1 MKFGLPISLGA
12 HGAVIGA
19 SWLGFTIARDIEVGP
34 QVIPVKIL
42 TIANESNVRAAQKDV
57 KPPVVKPET
66 VAPKPPE
73 PEIEPDPI
81 PAPEPVLAPQPKAE
95 SEPEKLAETEPTK
108 PDPKPTKPKPLS
120 LDDLSALVAQSKEK
134 MDSTDTRADQQILEG
149 ERNQIVIAAQDR
161 AAIGAGDG
169 LTTGYEEAIMR
180 RVYNSWRI
188 PSGAPDIESLV
199 VTVDVTLDEEGRVTS
214 ARLTPQS
221 ARQSARDDYYRTAA
235 ESAVR
240 AVNDAEQFK
249 FLPRSEY
256 ARWQRLSLTFLPKD
270 APTGVPT

>member
-19 SWLGFTIARDIEVGP
+19 SWLGFTIARDIDSGP

-42 TIANESNVRAAQKDV
+42 SISNESNVRAARKEVTPPIAEPENIAPRSV
-57 KPPVVKPET
+57 KPLEADT
-66 VAPKPPE
+66 VADSIPAPKPVVADPVE
-73 PEIEPDPI
+73 PEEE
-81 PAPEPVLAPQPKAE
+81 AKTE
-95 SEPEKLAETEPTK
+95 STK
-108 PDPKPTKPKPLS
+108 PDPKPVKPKPLS

-134 MDSTDTRADQQILEG
+134 MDSTDTGASQQLLEG
-149 ERNQIVIAAQDR
+149 ERNQIEIAAQDR

-221 ARQSARDDYYRTAA
+221 ARQSARNDYYRTAA

>member
-1 MKFGLPISLGA
+1 VKFGLPISLGA

-42 TIANESNVRAAQKDV
+42 TIANESNVSAARKEV
-57 KPPVVKPET
+57 KPPVVNPET
-66 VAPKPPE
+66 IAPKPPE
-73 PEIEPDPI
+73 PEIDPDPI
-81 PAPEPVLAPQPKAE
+81 PAPEPVLAPQPKTE
-95 SEPEKLAETEPTK
+95 SEPEKLTETEPTQ
-108 PDPKPTKPKPLS
+108 PDPKPAKPKPLS

-149 ERNQIVIAAQDR
+149 ERNQIEIAAQDR
-161 AAIGAGDG
+161 TAVGAGDG

-221 ARQSARDDYYRTAA
+221 ARKAARDDYYRTAA

-256 ARWQRLSLTFLPKD
+256 ARWQRLLLTFLPKD